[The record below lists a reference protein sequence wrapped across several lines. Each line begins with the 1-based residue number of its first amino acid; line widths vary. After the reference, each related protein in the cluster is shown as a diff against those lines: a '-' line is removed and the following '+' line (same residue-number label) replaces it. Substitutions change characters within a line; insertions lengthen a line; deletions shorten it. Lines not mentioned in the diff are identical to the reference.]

1 MEKLTKQEEEVMQQ
15 VWHLG
20 ECTVK
25 DVVAAMP
32 EPQPPYT
39 TVASVMQNLKRKCF
53 VNQRQQG
60 KTYVYVPAIA
70 KSDYKRGFMSGFVR
84 DYFRGSFRDMVSFF
98 AREEKLSAEDLQDI
112 INEIECG
119 TQPNNQ

>member
-1 MEKLTKQEEEVMQQ
+1 MDKLTKQEEEVMQQ
-15 VWHLG
+15 IWQLG

-25 DVVAAMP
+25 EVLNRLP

-39 TVASVMQNLKRKCF
+39 TVASVVQNLKRKEY
-53 VNQRQQG
+53 VKQRQQG
-60 KTYVYVPAIA
+60 KTYFYEPCVDEA
-70 KSDYKRGFMSGFVR
+70 DYKRGFMTGFVR

-112 INEIECG
+112 IREIE
-119 TQPNNQ
+119 QQ